1 MITWL
6 GLPYTKSH
14 IHYNI
19 FFMKRILV
27 VDDDKDVL
35 EVVRLTLKAKGY
47 DVLTIF
53 QAGETFKKIAEFRP
67 DILLLD
73 VYLGLFNGIDV
84 CNELKSNPL
93 TRDIP
98 VIMFS
103 ANNDPELVL
112 KKCKADAFISKPFNI
127 HYLAEVIE
135 QHMQGHAGSHT
146 TG

>member
-1 MITWL
+1 
-6 GLPYTKSH
+6 
-14 IHYNI
+14 
-19 FFMKRILV
+19 MKRILV

-53 QAGETFKKIAEFRP
+53 QAGETFKKIAEFKP
-67 DILLLD
+67 DVLLLD

-93 TRDIP
+93 TKDIP

-103 ANNDPELVL
+103 ANNDPELVF
-112 KKCKADAFISKPFNI
+112 KKCKADAFVSKPFNI
-127 HYLAEVIE
+127 HHLAGVIE
-135 QHMQGHAGSHT
+135 QHLDRAAGSNE